1 MAYTV
6 ELESVT
12 KRFGGIAVLDGVDLR
27 VDRGS
32 VAALLGPNGAGKTTA
47 VKVLS
52 TLLRPDGGRA
62 VVAGHDVVSAP
73 AAVRRSISLTGQYAA
88 VDEML
93 TGRENL
99 VLMGRL
105 RHLTRAA
112 ARARADELLDRFELA
127 AAGGRRVSTYSG
139 GMARRLDIALSLVV
153 EPRVLFLDEP
163 TTGLDPRSRRDVW
176 GSIGELAAAG
186 VTVLLTTQYLE
197 EADRLADRIT
207 VLNGGRVVAEGTAEQ
222 LKARIGGETAQ
233 LFLPDAGTLA
243 RAVPLLAATAVPIR
257 EDAETLS
264 VHVPTDGSAAAVRDL
279 LGLLHARGVEVER
292 LALHRPTLDEVFLAL
307 TEQPLTE
314 QPLTEQPQGG
324 QPPAVAVTR

>member
-1 MAYTV
+1 MPYTV
-6 ELESVT
+6 EIESLT
-12 KRFGGIAVLDGVDLR
+12 KRFGGVAVLDGIDLR
-27 VDRGS
+27 VERGN

-62 VVAGHDVVSAP
+62 VVAGHDVASAP

-105 RHLTRAA
+105 RHLTRAS
-112 ARARADELLDRFELA
+112 ARARADELLDRFELT

-176 GSIGELAAAG
+176 GSIAELAAAG
-186 VTVLLTTQYLE
+186 VTVLLTTQYLD
-197 EADRLADRIT
+197 EADRLADHIT
-207 VLNGGRVVAEGTAEQ
+207 VLNGGRVAAEGTAEQ
-222 LKARIGGETAQ
+222 LKARIGGEITQ
-233 LFLPDAGTLA
+233 LVLPDDHALA
-243 RAVPLLAATAVPIR
+243 RAVALLAANGVPAR

-279 LGLLHARGVEVER
+279 LGLLHAHGVQVHR

-307 TEQPLTE
+307 TEQPA
-314 QPLTEQPQGG
+314 
-324 QPPAVAVTR
+324 AVAVTR